1 MEKVGARFIK
11 KCFKIHSTI
20 FVFVFVFQSTE
31 LVSQA
36 TCQTMLEITTTDLV
50 ASLSSSKTMMKFITI
65 KNNSLLQ
72 HNKETFKEK

>member
-20 FVFVFVFQSTE
+20 FVFVFQSTE
-31 LVSQA
+31 LVSEA
-36 TCQTMLEITTTDLV
+36 TCQTMLEITTNDQFGCF
-50 ASLSSSKTMMKFITI
+50 SLSSSKTMMNSKTI